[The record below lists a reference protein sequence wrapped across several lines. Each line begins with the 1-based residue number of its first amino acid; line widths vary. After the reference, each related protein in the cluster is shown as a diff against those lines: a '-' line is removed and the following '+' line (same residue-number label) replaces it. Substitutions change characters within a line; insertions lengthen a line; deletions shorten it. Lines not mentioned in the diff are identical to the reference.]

1 MKKCLCEEYITTSE
15 GLSIEIIKDVIH
27 LDYTNCACGSFKR
40 AFKIKYC
47 PVCGKNLKEETK
59 GGKEEK

>member
-15 GLSIEIIKDVIH
+15 GLLIEIIKDVIH

-59 GGKEEK
+59 DGKEEK